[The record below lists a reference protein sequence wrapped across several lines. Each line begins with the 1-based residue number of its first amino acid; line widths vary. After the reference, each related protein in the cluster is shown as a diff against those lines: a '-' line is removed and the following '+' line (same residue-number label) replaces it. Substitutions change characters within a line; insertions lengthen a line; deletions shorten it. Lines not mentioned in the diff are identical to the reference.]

1 MLIVLGGL
9 PGTGKTTIA
18 REIVARSPAVYL
30 RIDSIEQAIVSARVL
45 TGDVG
50 PAGYVVAYELARA
63 NLALGQTVVADCVNP
78 LQLTREAWRAVAADT
93 YSRVIEVEIVCSDI
107 AEHQR
112 RVTQRTSDI
121 PGLVPPTW
129 AAVQR
134 RDYAP
139 WTTDRLVIDTA
150 VVSAAEAAQSIL
162 DRAGD

>member
-18 REIVARSPAVYL
+18 REIVARSPAVFL

-45 TGDVG
+45 AKDVG
-50 PAGYVVAYELARA
+50 SAGYVIAYEWARA

-93 YSRVIEVEIVCSDI
+93 YSRLIEVEIVCSDI

-121 PGLVPPTW
+121 PGLTPPTW
-129 AAVQR
+129 ASVQGH
-134 RDYAP
+134 DYMP
-139 WTTDRLVIDTA
+139 WTTPRLVIDTA
-150 VVSAAEAAQSIL
+150 TVSAADAVQSIL
-162 DRAGD
+162 GHLRD